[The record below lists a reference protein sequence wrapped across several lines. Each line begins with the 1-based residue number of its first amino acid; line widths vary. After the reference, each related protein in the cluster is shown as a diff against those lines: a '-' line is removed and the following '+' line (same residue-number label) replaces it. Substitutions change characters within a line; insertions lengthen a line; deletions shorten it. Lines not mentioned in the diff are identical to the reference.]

1 MLDWI
6 ETPLAWAREAFLGR
20 RQVSLRVH
28 RAFLVASRRDCYF
41 VNLTN
46 LSRNRDIEVTHI
58 WFESHPP
65 VHVLQRDRPL
75 PKRLRPDETWETW
88 LDVSLLPSAVRDDAF
103 TLVRARLSTGKILR
117 SERNVTVPTIGA
129 VPGGPIHDA

>member
-6 ETPLAWAREAFLGR
+6 ATPLAWARDAFLGR
-20 RQVSLRVH
+20 RQVRLRVH
-28 RAFLVASRRDCYF
+28 RALMVATRRDCYF

-46 LSRNRDIEVTHI
+46 LSRDRDVEVTHI
-58 WFESHPP
+58 WFECQPP

-88 LDVSLLPSAVRDDAF
+88 LEVSILPPAVRDDAF
-103 TLVRARLSTGKILR
+103 ILARARLSTGKVLK
-117 SERNVTVPTIGA
+117 SERNTVVPPVGV
-129 VPGGPIHDA
+129 VPGGPIRDL